1 MAITASFDPASG
13 VLTVFGDVLDNTITV
28 SRNAAGNLLINGGA
42 VAIQGG
48 TATVAN
54 TALIQGFGQG
64 GNDTITLDESNGALP
79 RANLFGGEGNDI
91 LTGGS
96 GNDQL
101 FGQGGNDT
109 LLGKGGFDFLFG
121 GDDNDTLTGGDADD
135 QVFGESGDDRMI
147 WNPGDD
153 TDLNEGG
160 DGTDTVE
167 VNGGNGAEVFSATAN
182 GTRVRFDRLDPAP
195 FSIDIGTSENL
206 VVNANGGNDSF
217 SATGNLAA
225 LIKVTVDGSAGND
238 TLLGTNGADLI
249 RGGDGDDFV
258 DGQQGNDVAFL
269 GAGDDV
275 FQWDPGDGS
284 DVVEGGDGTD
294 IMLFNGSA
302 GNEIF
307 AASANGGRVLFT
319 RDLGNIVMDLDD
331 VERIDVNALGGTDTV
346 RVNDLSGTDVTEI
359 NVNLAGTIGGTAG
372 DSAADT
378 VIVNASNGG
387 DIIDV
392 FGAGSSIS
400 VLGLAARTNVTNS
413 EGANDSLVINGL
425 GGDDGITAT
434 TLPTGVTRLTI
445 DGGAGDDTILGSQG
459 ADTLIG
465 GDGNDFVFGDNG
477 NDLAQLGAGDDVFQ
491 WNPGDGNDTVEGQD
505 GTDTMLFFGANIAE
519 NIDISANSG
528 RALFFRNIA
537 TVTMDLN
544 DVEHIDFRALGGAD
558 NIVVGDLSGTDVTE
572 IDLDLRG
579 PNGGGDGAADT
590 ITVNATQGDDV
601 IAVAGDATGVSVV
614 GLQATVNMF
623 FQEAAND
630 RLTLN
635 GQGGDDVINA
645 SSLEAGGIQLTMNG
659 GLGADILIGSEGGD
673 LINGGD
679 GDDTAFMGAGD
690 DVFVWNPGD
699 DNDILEGQA
708 GIDRLDFNGA
718 VIAEQID
725 ISANGGRVRFFRDVA
740 SVTMDLNDVEL
751 IRFEALGGADRVVI
765 NDLSGTDLPVVGVHV
780 DLEGAIGSGVGDGA
794 VDTVTVNSTAG
805 NDAIGVFS
813 NAGIVGVNG
822 GSAPVAIFHAESG
835 DQLVVNGGAGN
846 DTIDASSL
854 PLGAITLTLDG
865 GNGDDFLFGGLG
877 SETLLGG
884 LGNDV
889 LSGGI
894 GVDTMRGGLGDDAYV
909 VDNIGDVV
917 VENPGEGNDAVF
929 ASINY
934 ALTADVETLV
944 LQGGAD
950 LQGFGNNLANTLFGN
965 SGNNLI
971 DGGTGAD
978 TMIGGAGNDIYFV
991 DNPGD
996 VVVENPGEGND
1007 AVFASINYALT
1018 ANVETLVLQG
1028 GADLQGFGNNLAN
1041 TLFGNSGN
1049 NLIDGG
1055 AGADAMIGGAGN
1067 DIYFVDNIGDVV
1079 VENPGE
1085 GNDAVFASANYAL
1098 TANVETLVL
1107 QGGANLQ
1114 GFGNDLANTLFGNS
1128 GDNLID
1134 GGASADAMI
1143 GGAGNDIYFVDNP
1156 GDVVVENPGQGSD
1169 VVFASINYALTPD
1182 VETLVL
1188 QGNANLSGTGNVL
1201 ANSIFGNSGGNTL
1214 DGGAGADVL
1223 TGGAGNDTF
1232 AFHAGQANGDTVVDF
1247 IGNGAA
1253 AGDSLQFVGFGSAAQ
1268 GATFTQIGASNQWQI
1283 HSGIDGHNEVITFSN
1298 AAVIDPSDFL
1308 FV

>member
-1 MAITASFDPASG
+1 MAITASFAPDSG
-13 VLTVFGDVLDNTITV
+13 VLTIIGDNLDNTITV
-28 SRNAAGNLLINGGA
+28 SRNAAGNILINGGA
-42 VAIQGG
+42 VAIVGG
-48 TATVAN
+48 TATIAN
-54 TALIQGFGQG
+54 TALIQGFGLG

-167 VNGGNGAEVFSATAN
+167 VNGGNGAEVFTVTAN

-225 LIKVTVDGSAGND
+225 LIGVTVDGGTGND

-258 DGQQGNDVAFL
+258 DGQQGNDAAFL

-284 DVVEGGDGTD
+284 DIVEGQDGTD
-294 IMLFNGSA
+294 TLLFNGSA

-319 RDLGNIVMDLDD
+319 RNVGNIVMDLND
-331 VERIDVNALGGTDTV
+331 VERIDVNALGGTDTTT
-346 RVNDLSGTDVTEI
+346 VNDLSGTDVTEV
-359 NVNLAGTIGGTAG
+359 NVDLAGTIGGTAG
-372 DSAADT
+372 DGAADV
-378 VIVNASNGG
+378 VIVNATNGA

-392 FGAGSSIS
+392 VGAGSSVS

-434 TLPTGVTRLTI
+434 TLPAGVTKLTI
-445 DGGAGDDTILGSQG
+445 DGGAGNDTILGSQG
-459 ADTLIG
+459 ADTLIS

-477 NDLAQLGAGDDVFQ
+477 NDLALLGAGDDVFQ

-519 NIDISANSG
+519 NIDISANGG

-537 TVTMDLN
+537 NVTMDLN

-590 ITVNATQGDDV
+590 ITTNGTQGDDV
-601 IAVAGDATGVSVV
+601 IGVAGDAAGISVF
-614 GLQATVNMF
+614 GLQATVNVVF
-623 FQEAAND
+623 PEVAND
-630 RLTLN
+630 RLILN

-659 GLGADILIGSEGGD
+659 GLGEDILIGSEGGD

-679 GDDTAFMGAGD
+679 GDDTALMGAGD

-699 DNDILEGQA
+699 DNDTVEGQA
-708 GIDRLDFNGA
+708 GVDRLDFNGA
-718 VIAEQID
+718 IIAEQID
-725 ISANGGRVRFFRDVA
+725 ISANGGRVRFTRDIA
-740 SVTMDLNDVEL
+740 NITMDLNDVEA
-751 IRFEALGGADRVVI
+751 ITFRALGGADRIVV
-765 NDLSGTDLPVVGVHV
+765 NDLSGTDLSLGGVVV
-780 DLEGAIGSGVGDGA
+780 DLANTLGGTAGDGA
-794 VDTVTVNSTAG
+794 VDSVTVNGSAG
-805 NDAIGVFS
+805 NDSINVNTGVD
-813 NAGIVGVNG
+813 GRIQIVGSSPNVT
-822 GSAPVAIFHAESG
+822 IFHADSG

-846 DTIDASSL
+846 DTIDASSF
-854 PLGAITLTLDG
+854 PLSAITLTIDGGAGDDTIVGAQGPDVLLRGGTGNDNYFVDSGIDGVTENANEGIDTVFSTVDLRLAANVENLVLQGSALQAYGNGLNNVLTGNAGGNILDG
-865 GNGDDFLFGGLG
+865 DAGVDLMIGGA
-877 SETLLGG
+877 
-884 LGNDV
+884 GNDV
-889 LSGGI
+889 
-894 GVDTMRGGLGDDAYV
+894 YF
-909 VDNIGDVV
+909 VDNGGDVV
-917 VENPGEGNDAVF
+917 VENANEGNDVIF
-929 ASINY
+929 S
-934 ALTADVETLV
+934 TAHLRLSANVETLV
-944 LQGGAD
+944 LQGNAD
-950 LQGFGNNLANTLFGN
+950 LQGYGNNLNNVLHGNAGSNLLDGDAGADAMFGGAGNDVYFVDNAGDVAIENANAGNDAVFSTAHFQLSENVETLVLQGSADLQGYGNSQANTLFGN
-965 SGNNLI
+965 SGSNLL
-971 DGGTGAD
+971 DGRGGAD
-978 TMIGGAGNDIYFV
+978 NMLGGLGNDVYFV
-991 DNPGD
+991 DDAGD
-996 VVVENPGEGND
+996 FAFENAGEGTD
-1007 AVFASINYALT
+1007 AVFSTVSYTLT

-1028 GADLQGFGNNLAN
+1028 GG
-1041 TLFGNSGN
+1041 
-1049 NLIDGG
+1049 
-1055 AGADAMIGGAGN
+1055 
-1067 DIYFVDNIGDVV
+1067 
-1079 VENPGE
+1079 
-1085 GNDAVFASANYAL
+1085 
-1098 TANVETLVL
+1098 
-1107 QGGANLQ
+1107 
-1114 GFGNDLANTLFGNS
+1114 
-1128 GDNLID
+1128 
-1134 GGASADAMI
+1134 
-1143 GGAGNDIYFVDNP
+1143 
-1156 GDVVVENPGQGSD
+1156 
-1169 VVFASINYALTPD
+1169 
-1182 VETLVL
+1182 
-1188 QGNANLSGTGNVL
+1188 NLSGTGNAL

-1232 AFHAGQANGDTVVDF
+1232 LFHAGQANNDTVVDF

-1253 AGDSLQFVGFGSAAQ
+1253 AGDALQFVGFGTAAQ
-1268 GATFTQIGASNQWQI
+1268 GASFTQIGASNQWQI
-1283 HSGIDGHNEVITFSN
+1283 HSGLDGHNEIVTFSN
-1298 AAVIDPSDFL
+1298 AAVIHPSDFL